1 MKRVIAKINQFRQH
15 QYFELLA
22 AVGVLILALAAYF
35 TIFNK
40 SYLVVILNR
49 DDATIL
55 VDGKNIEDAK
65 VVDKKHIIRLFPGTH
80 TVRISAPNVV
90 EYAQTISLIR
100 GLYKTVN
107 PVFSVVPDI
116 TESAT
121 ADVQF
126 LTAGPNKN
134 TVLYLGDG
142 GRVLYSHNLKTN
154 KRTPLTR
161 NTLSGITDIRWSPD
175 FSLAL
180 FKKPAGVYLY
190 DFGRYDLLHQ
200 EEKFLLSS
208 NNATLPDWDPTIKV
222 NETRDKTAGD
232 TITEQTGVERRIAYF
247 YKKDSEKSLIFA
259 NQLNQNTDR
268 AADLSEFDNPDLT
281 WSRDGRYIAVYGREG
296 LAIID
301 VFTRIITRASI
312 NNNVSGATFSLKGN
326 FLAYISNSNLIVINT
341 ETQKITNLNLKTTI
355 EKVLWNS
362 DGDFLTAAIPNA
374 GGSSDKF
381 VKIDV
386 RTGNAINYVYN
397 STEQIKVSR
406 IVLSADES
414 TIIFQSNN
422 KLFTLFLQPEE

>member
-1 MKRVIAKINQFRQH
+1 MVLENIKKFRQH

-40 SYLVVILNR
+40 SYLVVVLNR
-49 DDATIL
+49 DDTIIF
-55 VDGKNIEDAK
+55 VDGKKIEDTK

-80 TVRISAPNVV
+80 TIRISAPNVV
-90 EYAQTISLIR
+90 EYAQTVSLIR

-107 PVFSVVPDI
+107 PVFNVVPDI

-126 LTAGPNKN
+126 LTAGPKKD

-142 GRVLYSHNLKTN
+142 GKVLYSHNLKTN

-161 NTLSGITDIRWSPD
+161 NTLSGIADIRWSPD

-180 FKKPAGVYLY
+180 FKKSDGLYLY

-200 EEKFLLSS
+200 EEKFLISS

-222 NETRDKTAGD
+222 NITSDQTAGD
-232 TITEQTGVERRIAYF
+232 TITEQTGVDRRIAYF
-247 YKKDSEKSLIFA
+247 YKKDSERSLIFA
-259 NQLNQNTDR
+259 NQLNQNPER
-268 AADLSEFDNPDLT
+268 AADLSEFENPNLT
-281 WSRDGRYIAVYGREG
+281 WSRDGRYIAVYGQEG

-301 VFTRIITRASI
+301 VFTRIITRASV
-312 NNNVSGATFSLKGN
+312 NNNVSGASFSPTGN

-341 ETQKITNLNLKTTI
+341 ETQKIKNLNLTTTI

-362 DGDFLTAAIPNA
+362 DGDFLTASLPDSGN
-374 GGSSDKF
+374 SDKF
-381 VKIDV
+381 VKIDA

-397 STEQIKVSR
+397 STEQVKVGR
-406 IVLSADES
+406 MVLSADES